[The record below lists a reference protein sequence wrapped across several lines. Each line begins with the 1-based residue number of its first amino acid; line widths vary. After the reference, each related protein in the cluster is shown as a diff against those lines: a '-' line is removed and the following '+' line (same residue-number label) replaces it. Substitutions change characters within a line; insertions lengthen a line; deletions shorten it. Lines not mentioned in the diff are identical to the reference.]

1 MGIVGTNE
9 VENSIPANHTD
20 GGSKA
25 EDSPPRGE
33 SKSVSNGGAMSKTI
47 EECLPELAAAWE
59 ISLDRLQTYYHE
71 LQESQGFLT
80 AINRAI
86 LGVPEFAGIHF
97 EDVSGL
103 RLYRCLLY
111 LLTRAFRPEVFVETG
126 VLNGFS
132 SAFVLLA
139 MQHNSAGILHSIDLP
154 PVDERIRMQGTGP
167 LPQGK
172 APGWAIPE
180 ELRPR
185 HRLSLGEA
193 RVLLPQTMER
203 QGSIDVFLHDSD
215 HSYEHMMFEMALAW
229 PYLRPGG
236 WLLCDNVEQNRAFAD
251 FVRGVNAKSS
261 VVASFDSPERM
272 WKHGMAKKP

>member
-1 MGIVGTNE
+1 
-9 VENSIPANHTD
+9 
-20 GGSKA
+20 
-25 EDSPPRGE
+25 
-33 SKSVSNGGAMSKTI
+33 MSKTI
-47 EECLPELAAAWE
+47 EEYLPELAAAWE
-59 ISLDRLQTYYHE
+59 ISPDRLHAYYDE
-71 LQESQGFLT
+71 LQENQAFLA

-86 LGVPEFAGIHF
+86 LDVPEFAGIQF
-97 EDVSGL
+97 RDVSEL

-139 MQHNSAGILHSIDLP
+139 MQHNSAGTLHSIDLP

-172 APGWAIPE
+172 APGWAIPDG
-180 ELRPR
+180 LRTR
-185 HRLSLGEA
+185 HSLSLGDA
-193 RVLLPQTMER
+193 RVLLPQILQHEAPVE
-203 QGSIDVFLHDSD
+203 VFLHDSD

-236 WLLCDNVEQNRAFAD
+236 WLLCDNVEQNSAFAD
-251 FVRGVNAKSS
+251 FVRGVNANSS
-261 VVASFDSPERM
+261 VVASFDSPERT
-272 WKHGMAKKP
+272 WKHGMARKSRLSSGPVK